1 MPVPGKTIE
10 HITSELTSGEANA
23 RAVAVRSLAAAE
35 KLNDTLNAF
44 LQIDRAGATRRAE
57 ELDRESGNT
66 QAGAQAGESQ
76 SGNVGE
82 SQPQNVGGSQPR
94 AAANSPLR
102 AVPIAVKDN
111 ICVRGLQATCGS
123 RILAGY
129 QPPYD
134 ATVIERLRAAGAVLV
149 GKTNC
154 DEFAMGSS
162 NENSAFGPVR
172 NPWDTERVPG
182 GSSGG
187 SAAAVAARVVPA
199 ALGSET
205 GGSVR
210 QPAALCGIVGVKPTY
225 GRVSRYGLVA
235 FGSSLDQVSVFGL
248 TVKDA
253 ALVLQTIAGRDER
266 DATTADVN
274 VPDYAAELTTDIR
287 GARVGVPRELLGE
300 GVDADVRA
308 RVLEAIEAYR
318 DLGAQIVDV
327 EMPHAKYS
335 IAVYYIIATA
345 EASSNLARYDGVRYG
360 HRTEDP
366 EDLRQMYRRTR
377 DEGFGAE
384 VKRRIMLGTY
394 VLSSGYY
401 DAYYLKAQKVRTL
414 IQRDFLDAFEKC
426 DAVLTPTSPT
436 PAFRLGEKTDDP
448 LSMYLNDIYTCMAN
462 LAGVP
467 GVSVPCGLSSQGLPV
482 GFQLMGRHWAEAT
495 ILRLAHA
502 YEQAHPLEAR
512 PRVMAEE

>member
-1 MPVPGKTIE
+1 MSAPDRTIELIASELSGGKT
-10 HITSELTSGEANA
+10 TA
-23 RAVAVRSLAAAE
+23 RDVSARSLDAAE
-35 KLNDTLNAF
+35 RLNETLNAF
-44 LQIDRAGATRRAE
+44 LQIDREGALRRAK
-57 ELDRESGNT
+57 ELDAEATG
-66 QAGAQAGESQ
+66 GA
-76 SGNVGE
+76 
-82 SQPQNVGGSQPR
+82 
-94 AAANSPLR
+94 LR
-102 AVPIAVKDN
+102 GVPVAVKDN
-111 ICVRGLQATCGS
+111 ICVRGMQATCGS

-129 QPPYD
+129 HPPYD
-134 ATVIERLRAAGAVLV
+134 ATVTERLNAAGAVIV

-162 NENSAFGPVR
+162 NENSAYGPVR
-172 NPWDTERVPG
+172 NPWDVGRVPG
-182 GSSGG
+182 ASSGG
-187 SAAAVAARVVPA
+187 SAAAVAARIVPA

-248 TVKDA
+248 TVRDA

-266 DATTADVN
+266 DATTADVE
-274 VPDYAAELTTDIR
+274 VPDYAGALGGDLK
-287 GARVGVPRELLGE
+287 GARSGVPRALLGE

-308 RVLEAIEAYR
+308 RVEAAVEAYR
-318 DLGAQIVDV
+318 ELGAEVVDV
-327 EMPHAKYS
+327 ELPHAKYS

-360 HRTEDP
+360 YRAEDP
-366 EDLRQMYRRTR
+366 KDLREMYRRTR
-377 DEGFGAE
+377 EEGFGTE

-401 DAYYLKAQKVRTL
+401 DAYYLKAQQVRTL
-414 IQRDFLDAFEKC
+414 IQRDFQNAFEKC

-448 LSMYLNDIYTCMAN
+448 LSMYLSDIYTCMAN
-462 LAGVP
+462 LAGIP
-467 GVSVPCGLSSQGLPV
+467 GVSIPCGLTPSGLPV
-482 GFQLMGRHWAEAT
+482 GFQLMGAHWGEAD
-495 ILRLAHA
+495 ILRLAYA
-502 YEQAHPLEAR
+502 YEQAHPLTER
-512 PRVMAEE
+512 PAVLAE